1 MRGQEHQGLGDSRGG
16 LGRSQALQDSC
27 ATPGVPIPVR
37 LTTDTRDCSW
47 TCILIKIIL
56 SKYNRSFFI
65 SQVQFN
71 RMFCVRILS
80 KPSHTHKFHANAK
93 NQLARTKAEPV
104 RTMWR
109 TSVSAVVTNGGK
121 PYAKRW
127 HLRQPEST
135 IWPQVRVHGTGGQVG
150 LCCSAA
156 TRCAYLSC
164 EQPKELS
171 ALTGLCLIFFVLA

>member
-1 MRGQEHQGLGDSRGG
+1 MRRHQGPRHWRGG
-16 LGRSQALQDSC
+16 LRRGQTFQDTVC
-27 ATPGVPIPVR
+27 HTGVPAPVR
-37 LTTDTRDCSW
+37 LKTETRHDYPW
-47 TCILIKIIL
+47 MCILIKIIL

-93 NQLARTKAEPV
+93 YQLARTKAEPV
-104 RTMWR
+104 CTMWR

-121 PYAKRW
+121 PYAKRR

-135 IWPQVRVHGTGGQVG
+135 IWPQVWVHGTGGQVG
-150 LCCSAA
+150 LCCPAA
-156 TRCAYLSC
+156 TQRAYLSC
-164 EQPKELS
+164 EQP
-171 ALTGLCLIFFVLA
+171 